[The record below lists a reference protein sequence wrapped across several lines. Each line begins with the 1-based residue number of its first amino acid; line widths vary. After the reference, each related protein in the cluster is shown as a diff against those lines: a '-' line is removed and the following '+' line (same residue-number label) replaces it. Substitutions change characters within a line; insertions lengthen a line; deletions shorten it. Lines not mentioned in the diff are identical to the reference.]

1 MQLLLHIAQVNS
13 SMEVL
18 TDKHTVSP
26 STYHV
31 LVVDDDP
38 GVRDL
43 CMRALRLF
51 GYQVTG
57 AENGRVALNRL
68 TEKPFDLVLT
78 DLQMP
83 EMGGISLLQR
93 LRQIYSDIDV
103 IVFTAYGTFETAQEA
118 LRLGAADYLT
128 KPVGLDDLE
137 RTVRRALEWRRVRQ
151 EKQRLSEIVA
161 LFELSKTFT
170 STLDIATA
178 VEEITRLLWRRF
190 SASSL
195 SLSLFHP
202 EDKELEL
209 LTQRGTRRNPL
220 AGQRMCVTRNEED
233 EIERAHVEL
242 VGEEA
247 VLDPGYRASIVLRTH
262 DRPVGVLQLSR
273 NLNQPS
279 FGTDDRTMLAVCAS
293 QIAASLENIRLYQQ
307 QKEQNLQTIAA
318 LAAAIEARDPYT
330 RGHSEQVM
338 RYAVRL
344 AEVIGLPSEHIEHV
358 RYGALLHDIGKIG
371 IRDFVLLKPGP
382 LTNEEREVMARHPMI
397 GADILRHIKSL
408 RDVIPMIECHH
419 ERMDGRGYPFGKK
432 GLDITPEARIL
443 AIADSYDA
451 MTSNRAYRTAMSME
465 RAFQILKD
473 GRGTQWDGDFVDV
486 FISIVSHENNELL
499 LPQPR
504 SSQPTVNALLEQQ
517 VHHMLAELMK

>member
-1 MQLLLHIAQVNS
+1 MEALLNQDSVPPAMYHI
-13 SMEVL
+13 
-18 TDKHTVSP
+18 
-26 STYHV
+26 

-43 CMRALRLF
+43 CVRALRLF

-57 AENGRVALNRL
+57 AENGRVALTRL
-68 TEKPFDLVLT
+68 TENAFDLVLT

-83 EMGGISLLQR
+83 EMGGISLLQQ
-93 LRQIYSDIDV
+93 LRQLYSDTDV
-103 IVFTAYGTFETAQEA
+103 IVFTAYGTFETAREA

-170 STLDIATA
+170 STLDIGTA
-178 VEEITRLLWRRF
+178 VQEIMQLLWRRF
-190 SASSL
+190 SPASL
-195 SLSLFHP
+195 SLSLLHP
-202 EDKELEL
+202 EDKELEIL
-209 LTQRGTRRNPL
+209 IQRGTRRNPP
-220 AGQRMCVTRNEED
+220 AGKRIRISQYTEET
-233 EIERAHVEL
+233 IERAHAEL
-242 VGEEA
+242 VGAE
-247 VLDPGYRASIVLRTH
+247 LMLNQGYQASIVLRTH
-262 DRPVGVLQLSR
+262 DRPVGMLQLSR
-273 NLNQPS
+273 SPGQPS
-279 FGTDDRTMLAVCAS
+279 FGADDRTMLAVCAS

-344 AEVIGLPSEHIEHV
+344 AEVVGLPPEHIEHV

-371 IRDFVLLKPGP
+371 IRDDVLLKPGP
-382 LTNEEREVMARHPMI
+382 LTDEEREVMAHHPMI

-419 ERMDGRGYPFGKK
+419 ERMDGKGYPFGKK

-451 MTSNRAYRTAMSME
+451 MTSNRAYRAAMSME
-465 RAFQILKD
+465 QAFHILSN
-473 GRGTQWDGDFVDV
+473 GRGTQWDSDFVDV
-486 FISIVSHENNELL
+486 FISLITQESNELL
-499 LPQPR
+499 LPHPR
-504 SSQPTVNALLEQQ
+504 SSQLAVNSLLAQQ
-517 VHHMLAELMK
+517 VHSLAALTK